1 MDEQSFVTR
10 NELESA
16 INRVEDR
23 MSNRMAKTECEVSE
37 HGKTIARIETML
49 ANLQDLPSILNSL
62 NLTLDRHDNRICNVE
77 TGITKLEKRAAC
89 QGDVIEKIDE
99 KGKIDW
105 MEAVKKNWWGI
116 ILFIAAIVM
125 LLKSQG
131 VF

>member
-10 NELESA
+10 VELESA

-23 MSNRMAKTECEVSE
+23 MTNRMAKTECDVSE

-49 ANLQDLPSILNSL
+49 ANLEDMPSILNSL
-62 NLTLDRHDNRICNVE
+62 NLTLVRLDGRLCNVE
-77 TGITKLEKRAAC
+77 EGIKSLKDKTSKQAETI
-89 QGDVIEKIDE
+89 GKIDE

-105 MEAVKKNWWGI
+105 IEFIKKNWFAI
-116 ILFIAAIVM
+116 IMFVAAVILFMEA
-125 LLKSQG
+125 QG

>member
-16 INRVEDR
+16 VNRVEDR
-23 MSNRMAKTECEVSE
+23 MNGRMANTEREVSE

-49 ANLQDLPSILNSL
+49 ANLEDLPSILNSL
-62 NLTLDRHDNRICNVE
+62 NLTLVRLDSRICNVE
-77 TGITKLEKRAAC
+77 TGITNLEKRAAS

-105 MEAVKKNWWGI
+105 IEAVKKNWWGI

>member
-16 INRVEDR
+16 VNRVEDR
-23 MSNRMAKTECEVSE
+23 INGRMANTEREVSE

-49 ANLQDLPSILNSL
+49 ANLEDLPSILNSL
-62 NLTLDRHDNRICNVE
+62 NLTLVRLDSRICNVE
-77 TGITKLEKRAAC
+77 TGITKLEKRAAS

-105 MEAVKKNWWGI
+105 IEAVKKNWWGI
-116 ILFIAAIVM
+116 VLFIAAVVM

>member
-10 NELESA
+10 VELESA

-49 ANLQDLPSILNSL
+49 ANLEDLPSILNSL
-62 NLTLDRHDNRICNVE
+62 NLTLVRLDGRICNVE

-105 MEAVKKNWWGI
+105 MDAVKKNWWGI

>member
-16 INRVEDR
+16 VNRVEDR
-23 MSNRMAKTECEVSE
+23 MNSRMANTEREVSE

-49 ANLQDLPSILNSL
+49 ANLEDLPSILNSL
-62 NLTLDRHDNRICNVE
+62 NLTLVRLDSRICNVE
-77 TGITKLEKRAAC
+77 TGITKLEKHAAS

-105 MEAVKKNWWGI
+105 IEAVKKNWWGI

>member
-1 MDEQSFVTR
+1 MDEQPFVTR

-16 INRVEDR
+16 VNRVEDR
-23 MSNRMAKTECEVSE
+23 MAE
-37 HGKTIARIETML
+37 RIERVELKISDHDKCIASVEATL
-49 ANLQDLPSILNSL
+49 VQFKDLPAILSAL
-62 NLTLDRHDNRICNVE
+62 NGTLIRFDGRMCNME
-77 TGITKLEKRAAC
+77 KGIESLEKKTSNQSSALKE
-89 QGDVIEKIDE
+89 ISE

-105 MEAVKKNWWGI
+105 IEAVKKNWWGI